1 MLYYV
6 DYISH
11 KGGVN
16 NLQVVR
22 VTLEN
27 GKEKTFTSL
36 HKMAEKRARAWIKK
50 EESVKYYFAGG
61 MYYDDNNPRKG
72 LIFEAV
78 RPTGGLPY
86 VTNNPNGLSLTSHHS
101 SLYVLSNDLSTATLV
116 SNRSGGVGLSPKS
129 ITLSEKL
136 VSEFRQVILL
146 DNVSE

>member
-22 VTLEN
+22 VTLDN
-27 GKEKTFTSL
+27 GKKKTFTSL

-50 EESVKYYFAGG
+50 QESVKYYFAGG
-61 MYYDDNNPRKG
+61 MYYENNNRSND
-72 LIFEAV
+72 LVFEAV

-86 VTNNPNGLSLTSHHS
+86 ITNNPNGLSLTSHHS
-101 SLYVLSNDLSTATLV
+101 SLYVLSDDLSTATLV
-116 SNRSGGVGLSPKS
+116 YNRSGGVELSPK
-129 ITLSEKL
+129 TVKLSERL
-136 VSEFRQVILL
+136 VSEFKQVILSN
-146 DNVSE
+146 NVYE